1 MSLQVKEVKNFGKV
15 TPGVLQ
21 PHLNEVQLNSYDI
34 FLKQGLKDLL
44 AEISPIKDHTGKE
57 LELYFEDYHFDEP
70 KYDEA
75 TSRVKEA
82 TYEASLRLKL
92 RLENKKTGQSTIQE
106 VYMGDFPIM
115 TKKGTFIIN
124 GVERVVI
131 SQLIRS
137 AGVYFIANVWH
148 GKSLFGAKVIPNRGA
163 WLEFETD
170 PDGVIGVKID
180 RHRKAPVTDLWRVL
194 AQKDEVP
201 ESLFRDV
208 DNGKIKYLE
217 ATLNKDAA
225 KNIAESYL
233 EIYHRLRPGDPATIE
248 TAKSLVDSYFKRFD
262 RYDLSHVGRFKLNQR
277 LGFTGKKKGDERLL
291 DVDDLTAIIREII
304 RLNNDSRAEADD
316 IDHLGN
322 RRLRTVGELLESR
335 LRIGLARLRRIVQ
348 DRMSTL
354 ERDSLM
360 PSQLVNFR
368 PLSAAVKEFFS
379 SSQLSQFMDQV
390 NPLAEVEHKRRL
402 SALGPGG
409 LTRERAGFEVRD
421 VHRSHYGR
429 ICPIQTPE
437 GANIG
442 LINYLSGYAR
452 VNELGFLE
460 TPYLKVNKGVV
471 TKEVVWM
478 NALEEEKYRIAHGST
493 PREAN
498 GKISVEKV
506 EARIK
511 GEPGLC
517 AANEVDYVDVVPG
530 QFVSVATSL
539 IPFLQH
545 DDANRALMGSNMQ
558 RQAVPSIR
566 PNAPYVGTGMEEK
579 VAQDSGYV
587 VRAEADGEVLEA
599 DASHLKVRYKNDKTE
614 TYILQKFERSN
625 QFSCIS
631 QRLLV
636 APGTKVKKGDVLA
649 DGPSTDNGVLALGQN
664 LLVAFMPWE
673 GANFEDAIIIS
684 ERVVRDDLFTSIH
697 IEDFYCDV
705 RDTKLGPEVTT
716 PDIPNASEEKLRNL
730 DEEGVIRIG
739 AEVKAGDILVG
750 KISPKGESELTSEER
765 LLRAIFGEKASDV
778 KDTSLTLPHG
788 KRGRVIGVKVFSRD
802 QGDKLEPGIIK
813 RIQVEIAGLMK
824 VQAGDKLAGRHGNK
838 GVISQVRP
846 VEDMPYLADGTP
858 VDIVLNPLGV
868 VSRMNLGQVLET
880 HLGWAASK
888 LGYRV
893 VVPVLDPI
901 PHDTIQNELTKAG
914 LPASGKTTLHDGRTG
929 KPFEND
935 VTVGQIY
942 MLKLNHL
949 VEDKIHMRSIGPY
962 SLITQQPLGG
972 KAQFGGQRFGEMEVW
987 ALEGYGA
994 RHMLQEMLTIK
1005 SDDVLGRSA
1014 AYEAIIRGEQMRPS
1028 NVPASFNVLV
1038 NELKALSFNIESV
1051 EEQVNPS
1058 GPKRLQ
1064 ALKIS
1069 VASPDD
1075 IMNWS
1080 HGEVLKPETINYRTQ
1095 RPEKDGLFSERIF
1108 GPTKDYECYC
1118 GKYRRLRYKGVVC
1131 DKCGVEVTRS
1141 VVRRERLGHIALAAP
1156 VSHIW
1161 FLKTVPSRMSLLL
1174 DVPSGRLDRVV
1185 YYIDFIITDLSEEN
1199 RKRALEEVDRE
1210 LKSRVASLEKGDT
1223 KVREDLSDSAD
1234 RTKAL
1239 LEGLRIG
1246 TVLSE
1251 NEYFTL
1257 ARRFGDVFKAG
1268 SGAEAIRNIFEKM
1281 DLQAETDKVE
1291 AQLAKSKKPLQDVK
1305 TLRRLKMLKSMI
1317 KNKVRPE
1324 WMILNVLPV
1333 LPPDLR
1339 PMVALDGGRYATS
1352 DLNDLYRRVINRNNR
1367 LKKLLEIKAPEVIVR
1382 NEKRMLQEAVDALI
1396 DNSIRFGTQQLSAQ
1410 RRPLRSLADMLKGK
1424 QGRFRQNLLG
1434 KRVDYSGRSVI
1445 VVGPKLPLNACGI
1458 PKRMAL
1464 ELFRPFVISQVIQ
1477 KGLAHNIRNANRLIE
1492 QGPDE
1497 VWEILEDI
1505 IKDRRVLLNRAPT
1518 LHRLSVQAFKP
1529 FLVEGSAIQIPPL
1542 VCAAFNADFD
1552 GDQMAVHVPLFNH
1565 AQREAE
1571 ELMDARHNLLKPATG
1586 DLITMP
1592 SQDAVLGIYY
1602 MTTIKESEGQKK
1614 SFASFEQAQIAYE
1627 QGDLNL
1633 REIIIL
1639 PNEER
1644 KLTETTLGRTML
1656 NRVFAGTGIVVN
1668 DVLTKKKLAKLVEEV
1683 FDRCGAEKTFEV
1695 LDAVKLL
1702 GFEIGMLSGTTWSM
1716 ADLVIPSNKEEVLR
1730 EADEKIG
1737 EVLSQY
1743 NQGLL
1748 TDHERRAKT
1757 VTIWE
1762 ETRKKLA
1769 EYVSKGMPA
1778 HNPIYRIIDSGSRG
1792 SWSQPI
1798 QMMGMK
1804 GLVMNPKGDIIELPI
1819 KASLKEGFNV
1829 LEYFIATH
1837 GARKGTTDTALKT
1850 AQAGYLTRR
1859 LVDVAQDVVVREEN
1873 CKTKEGIEIYR
1884 VDGEDLG
1891 YSFADR
1897 AFSRVPV
1904 EDIKIGNKILA
1915 RGGEVIGKE
1924 ASKAIGDAEKIDV
1937 ITVRSPITCK
1947 TLYGVCATCYGLNL
1961 ADNLPVKQGAAVGII
1976 AAQSIGEP
1984 GTQLTMRTFHT
1995 GGVAGMDI
2003 THGLPRI
2010 EELFEA
2016 RSPKGKAILSSVE
2029 GVVENIEVH
2038 GSVKIVSVKE
2048 IAGKPSKVRKSSKTK
2063 LVEFKMPARA
2073 ILYVKVGDSVEVG
2086 QQLSEGH
2093 LDLKELLSL
2102 KGHSE
2107 VIRYLA
2113 REVHKIYLA
2122 EGASI
2127 HNKHI
2132 EVIVRQM
2139 FSRVRVKDAGDA
2151 LDLVMGEIV
2160 ERSKFLEINRDL
2172 KKKGLRLAQAEQLLL
2187 GVTRVALSTESFLSA
2202 ASFQDTSRALVKAA
2216 VEGRVDQLRGLKEN
2230 VIIGRLIPAGNT
2242 EEDSVF
2248 ESEMISEEV
2257 ENNKDEIAKEV
2268 RDEMIE
2274 ASKEGAEAEIGE
2286 ISEEVGGDEEELSS
2300 DEVSSSGENEE

>member
-1 MSLQVKEVKNFGKV
+1 MSLKVREVKSFGKV
-15 TPGVLQ
+15 LPGVEQ
-21 PHLNEVQLNSYDI
+21 PHLNEVQLNSYDL
-34 FLKQGLKDLL
+34 FLRDGLKELF

-75 TSRVKEA
+75 TSRLKEA
-82 TYEASLRLKL
+82 TYEASLRVKL
-92 RLENKKTGQSTIQE
+92 RLENKKTEQRSVQE
-106 VYMGDFPIM
+106 VYLGDFPIM

-137 AGVYFIANVWH
+137 AGVYFVANVWH
-148 GKSLFGAKVIPNRGA
+148 GKNLFGGKVIPNRGA

-170 PDGVIGVKID
+170 ADGVIGVKID
-180 RHRKAPVTDLWRVL
+180 RHRKAPVTDLLRIL
-194 AQKDEVP
+194 TQKDEIP
-201 ESLFRDV
+201 ENLFADV
-208 DNGKIKYLE
+208 DRGQIKYLE
-217 ATLNKDAA
+217 ATLKKDAA
-225 KNIAESYL
+225 KNVAESYL

-277 LGFTGKKKGDERLL
+277 LNLRTDKQDRLL
-291 DVDDLTAIIREII
+291 DEEDLIAIIREII
-304 RLNNDSRAEADD
+304 RLNNDPQSEPDD

-354 ERDSLM
+354 ERTGLM

-442 LINYLSGYAR
+442 LINYLAGYAR
-452 VNELGFLE
+452 VNDLGFLE
-460 TPYLKVNKGVV
+460 TPYLKVKKGVI
-471 TKEVVWM
+471 TDEVHWM

-493 PREAN
+493 PRDGS
-498 GKISVEKV
+498 GKITVQMV

-511 GEPGLC
+511 GQPGVC
-517 AANEVDYVDVVPG
+517 PIEDVEYVDVAPN
-530 QFVSVATSL
+530 QFVSVATAL

-587 VRAEADGEVLEA
+587 IRAEDDGEVIEA
-599 DASHLKVRYKNDKTE
+599 DASHLKVHYKNKESKTY
-614 TYILQKFERSN
+614 TLQKFERSN

-636 APGTKVKKGDVLA
+636 TPGTKIKKGDVLA
-649 DGPSTDNGVLALGQN
+649 DGPSTDAGVLALGQN

-684 ERVVRDDLFTSIH
+684 EHVVRDDLFTSIH

-705 RDTKLGPEVTT
+705 RDTKLGPEITT

-730 DEEGVIRIG
+730 DEEGIIRIG

-846 VEDMPYLADGTP
+846 IEDMPYLADGRP

-868 VSRMNLGQVLET
+868 ASRMNLGQVLET
-880 HLGWAASK
+880 HLGWAAGT

-893 VVPVLDPI
+893 VTPALDRI
-901 PHDTIQNELTKAG
+901 RDEEIREELKKAG
-914 LPASGKTTLHDGRTG
+914 LPESGKTMLYDGRTG
-929 KPFEND
+929 QNFENP

-942 MLKLNHL
+942 MMKLNHL

-1014 AYEAIIRGEQMRPS
+1014 AYEAIIRGEQMKPT
-1028 NVPASFNVLV
+1028 NLPASFNVLV
-1038 NELKALSFNIESV
+1038 NELKALGFNIESHYGAA
-1051 EEQVNPS
+1051 EPGATPLLS
-1058 GPKRLQ
+1058 
-1064 ALKIS
+1064 ALSIS

-1075 IMNWS
+1075 IMKWS

-1141 VVRRERLGHIALAAP
+1141 VVRRDRLGHIGLAAP

-1185 YYIDFIITDLSEEN
+1185 YYIDFIITELSEEN

-1210 LKSRVASLEKGDT
+1210 LKNRLGSLEKTDV
-1223 KVREDLSDSAD
+1223 KIREELVNAAD
-1234 RTKAL
+1234 RTKSL
-1239 LEGLRIG
+1239 LEDLRVG
-1246 TVLSE
+1246 TILSE
-1251 NEYFTL
+1251 TEYFTM

-1268 SGAEAIRNIFEKM
+1268 SGAEAIRNIFERM
-1281 DLQAETDKVE
+1281 DLRSEAQKVE
-1291 AQLAKSKKPLQDVK
+1291 AQLQKSKKPLQELK
-1305 TLRRLKMLKSMI
+1305 QLRRLKMLKSMI
-1317 KNKVRPE
+1317 KNNVRPE
-1324 WMILNVLPV
+1324 WMVMTVLPV

-1396 DNSIRFGTQQLSAQ
+1396 DNSIRFGAQQLSAQ

-1445 VVGPKLPLNACGI
+1445 VVGPKLPLNTCGI

-1464 ELFRPFVISQVIQ
+1464 ELFRPFVISKVIQ

-1497 VWEILEDI
+1497 VWEILEEI
-1505 IKDRRVLLNRAPT
+1505 TRDRRVLLNRAPT

-1529 FLVEGSAIQIPPL
+1529 ILIEGSAIQVPPL

-1552 GDQMAVHVPLFNH
+1552 GDQMAVHVPLFKH

-1602 MTTIKESEGQKK
+1602 LTSVIDLEGEKK
-1614 SFASFEQAQIAYE
+1614 AFASFDQAYMAYD
-1627 QGDLNL
+1627 QGELSL
-1633 REIIIL
+1633 REPIL
-1639 PNEER
+1639 VRTAQDEP
-1644 KLTETTLGRTML
+1644 LTETTLGRMMM
-1656 NRVFAGTGIVVN
+1656 NRIFAGTGIYV
-1668 DVLTKKKLAKLVEEV
+1668 DEVLSKKKLSRLIEQV
-1683 FDRCGAEKTFEV
+1683 FDKAGAQKTFEI

-1702 GFEIGMLSGTTWSM
+1702 GFEIAMRSGTTWSM
-1716 ADLVIPSNKEEVLR
+1716 ADLIIPPNKEEVLG
-1730 EADEKIG
+1730 EAEEKIK
-1737 EVLSQY
+1737 VIMDQY
-1743 NQGLL
+1743 HQGLL
-1748 TDHERRAKT
+1748 TDLERKAKT
-1757 VTIWE
+1757 VSIWE
-1762 ETRKKLA
+1762 ETRRKLA
-1769 EYVSKGMPA
+1769 EFVAKGMPKE
-1778 HNPIYRIIDSGSRG
+1778 NPIYRIIDSGSRG
-1792 SWSQPI
+1792 SWAQPI

-1804 GLVMNPKGDIIELPI
+1804 GLVANPKGETIELPI
-1819 KASLKEGFNV
+1819 KASLKEGFSV

-1859 LVDVAQDVVVREEN
+1859 LVDVAQDVVVREED
-1873 CKTKEGIEIYR
+1873 CRTKEGIEIFR
-1884 VDGEDLG
+1884 VDGEQLG
-1891 YSFADR
+1891 YSFGDR
-1897 AFSRVPV
+1897 MFSRVPI
-1904 EDIKIGNKILA
+1904 EDVKLGNKIVVRA
-1915 RGGEVIGKE
+1915 GEVINKE
-1924 ASKAIGDAEKIDV
+1924 AAKIINESKFESLK
-1937 ITVRSPITCK
+1937 VRSPINCK
-1947 TLYGVCATCYGLNL
+1947 TLYGVCARCYGLNL
-1961 ADNLPVKQGAAVGII
+1961 ADNLPVKRGEAVGII

-1984 GTQLTMRTFHT
+1984 GTQLTMRTFHV
-1995 GGVAGMDI
+1995 GGVAGLDI

-2016 RSPKGKAILSSVE
+2016 RAPKGKAILSDIE
-2029 GVVENIEVH
+2029 GVIENISVH
-2038 GSVKIVSVKE
+2038 GSVKIIGVKE
-2048 IAGKPSKVRKSSKTK
+2048 IGGKPVKTKKTAKTK
-2063 LVEFKMPARA
+2063 LIEFKMPSQAL
-2073 ILYVKVGDSVEVG
+2073 LYVKVGDTIEVG

-2102 KGHSE
+2102 KGTQE
-2107 VIRYLA
+2107 VIRYLT

-2139 FSRVRVKDAGDA
+2139 FSRVRIKDAGDA
-2151 LDLVMGEIV
+2151 PDLVMGEIV
-2160 ERSKFLEINRDL
+2160 EKSKFLEINRDL
-2172 KKKGLRLAQAEQLLL
+2172 KKQGLTLAQGEQLLL

-2230 VIIGRLIPAGNT
+2230 VIIGRLIPAGNLGEDLG
-2242 EEDSVF
+2242 EEEPMLAEETIIPAGETAEVK
-2248 ESEMISEEV
+2248 EV
-2257 ENNKDEIAKEV
+2257 EKV
-2268 RDEMIE
+2268 
-2274 ASKEGAEAEIGE
+2274 AEKAE
-2286 ISEEVGGDEEELSS
+2286 
-2300 DEVSSSGENEE
+2300 